1 MKVIKSIGMVTL
13 KVITYISASVFMG
26 FFPFVLLTLLIKLL
40 AKQSFFAMW
49 QDYPVLWI
57 SSVTAS
63 IFIGAMLNYIL
74 EELDN

>member
-57 SSVTAS
+57 CSVISS